1 MVQTLSLKEGT
12 DGRPSQQTACIKLR
26 ELEQLSADLIRLTVG
41 LGRVRSLPP
50 IVVINLVRESD
61 LVCPTGIS
69 EDLFLYLSAT
79 AADSCRKMAHFGVEL
94 RK

>member
-1 MVQTLSLKEGT
+1 MVGNALAQGR
-12 DGRPSQQTACIKLR
+12 DGRPSHQTTCIKLR
-26 ELEQLSADLIRLTVG
+26 ELEQLSADLIRLAVG

-50 IVVINLVRESD
+50 IVVMSHVRESD
-61 LVCPTGIS
+61 LVCPTDIW
-69 EDLFLYLSAT
+69 EDLFLYLSAS